1 MPVRAIVTRA
11 SRDGADP
18 DRMDVVSIVIAV
30 ATFAALLASIELLDR
45 V

>member
-1 MPVRAIVTRA
+1 VTWSSCGLRESA
-11 SRDGADP
+11 A
-18 DRMDVVSIVIAV
+18 MDLVALLIAV